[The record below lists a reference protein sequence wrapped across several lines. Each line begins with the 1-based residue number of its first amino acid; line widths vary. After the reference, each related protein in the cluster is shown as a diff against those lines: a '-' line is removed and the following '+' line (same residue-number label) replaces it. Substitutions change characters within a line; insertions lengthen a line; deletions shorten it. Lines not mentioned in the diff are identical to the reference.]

1 MGFSIAPAVGILG
14 TGLLGRV
21 PAWAWCAGADL
32 EAVSVIIPA
41 HNAARTIART
51 LASLVSEKAVI
62 GEVLLVDDSSSDAT
76 AAVATETALRFALP
90 MCVIKSSCRDAGGSR
105 NLALEQARFPW
116 IYMIDADDLHLEG
129 GLRALLAKAVAE
141 SGADMVVGAYRRQ
154 VEGKE
159 RSTKLPGG
167 YTASG
172 PTNACAYL
180 EGRIRSIAVGSALV
194 SRQVVGET
202 RFATG
207 LAYDEDTLFWTRVMA
222 KASLAV
228 VTRPIFIYFV
238 SAERSDDRFTVRP
251 AARFLE
257 WRLALRRL
265 RSCGIAE
272 RSLKIREGL
281 VALKIARVHYSRGDF
296 DMAARFLGVAEAAP
310 RAGADI
316 WRCMRYRL
324 KIALRRRFSAPAA
337 QLQRA

>member
-1 MGFSIAPAVGILG
+1 MARGGG
-14 TGLLGRV
+14 
-21 PAWAWCAGADL
+21 L

-41 HNAARTIART
+41 HDAARTIART
-51 LASLVSEKAVI
+51 LASLASEKEII

-76 AAVATETALRFALP
+76 AAVASEAALRFALP
-90 MCVIKSSCRDAGGSR
+90 LRVIKSSCRDAGGSR

-116 IYMIDADDLHLEG
+116 IYLIDADDLHLEG

-141 SGADMVVGAYRRQ
+141 PGADMAVGAYRRR
-154 VEGKE
+154 VDGEE
-159 RSTKLPGG
+159 RPTKLPGG

-172 PTNACAYL
+172 PANACAYL

-194 SRQVVGET
+194 SRRAVGET

-207 LAYDEDTLFWTRVMA
+207 LAYDEDTLFWARLMA
-222 KASLAV
+222 KASLAI
-228 VTRPIFIYFV
+228 VTQPVFVYFV

-265 RSCGIAE
+265 RSCGIGA
-272 RSLKIREGL
+272 RSLKTREGL
-281 VALKIARVHYSRGDF
+281 VALKIARVHYARGDF
-296 DMAARFLGVAEAAP
+296 EMATRFLGVAEAAP
-310 RAGADI
+310 RAGADV